1 MLPELDQ
8 LSPDHRSG
16 FIAVI
21 GRPNVGKSTL
31 LNRLLGQ
38 KIAITS
44 PKPQTTRNQL
54 LGMLTTDDYQMIF
67 LDTPG
72 MHRPSNKLGEYMMGV
87 VNETISGADL
97 ILWLVDVHVPPKAE
111 DRAIAESLHE
121 LYQRGNLPP
130 VIVGLNKLDKPGA
143 VAILDERMDAYLAL
157 FGWME
162 AQPQADAERVPRV
175 QVIAF
180 SALTGHNVDA
190 LLEMLR
196 ATLPQGPRFYPA
208 DQVTDMQTRFIVAE
222 LIREKAL
229 MLLQQEVPH
238 SLAVDVDEF
247 SERENGMVYISA
259 VLYVERSSQKGI
271 VLGNKGSMIKRI
283 GQAARPEIEELVG
296 SKVYL
301 ELWVKVWE
309 KWRKREGMLRQLG
322 YSMK

>member
-8 LSPDHRSG
+8 LPLDHRSG

-44 PKPQTTRNQL
+44 PKPQTTRNQI
-54 LGMLTTDDYQMIF
+54 LGVSTTDEYQMIF

-72 MHRPSNKLGEYMMGV
+72 MHKPSNKLGAYMMDV
-87 VNETISGADL
+87 VDETISNTDL
-97 ILWLVDVHVPPKAE
+97 ILWLVDVHVPPKTADKE
-111 DRAIAESLHE
+111 IADRLRE
-121 LYQRGNLPP
+121 LYRQGALPP
-130 VIVGLNKLDKPGA
+130 VIIGLNKLDDPGS
-143 VAILDERMDAYLAL
+143 VANLDERLRDYKALLNWVQIVDDAAT
-157 FGWME
+157 
-162 AQPQADAERVPRV
+162 PPV

-180 SALTGHNVDA
+180 SALTGHNVDVLRE
-190 LLEMLR
+190 LLR
-196 ATLPQGPRFYPA
+196 TSLPHGPRFYPA
-208 DQVTDMQTRFIVAE
+208 DQVTDLQTRFIVAE

-247 SERENGMVYISA
+247 IERDNGMIYISA
-259 VLYVERSSQKGI
+259 IIYVERKSHKGI
-271 VLGNKGSMIKRI
+271 VLGSKGATIKRI
-283 GQAARPEIEELVG
+283 GQSARPEIEELVG
-296 SKVYL
+296 ARVYM

-322 YSMK
+322 YATR